1 MKTKSFVFFE
11 EFESENIYFFKC
23 VKMRVNLTHE
33 INFKR
38 LKIIINNIN
47 LSFSKNIYE
56 NKFICLFQNLNAKI
70 FHSKCLKTCKL
81 YKENQFQATSN
92 NYL

>member
-47 LSFSKNIYE
+47 LSFSKKLYE
-56 NKFICLFQNLNAKI
+56 NKFICLFQK
-70 FHSKCLKTCKL
+70 FECKNISF
-81 YKENQFQATSN
+81 KVFKHV
-92 NYL
+92 